1 MALYFGTFNPM
12 HAGHLAILNYLR
24 RKGFSE
30 VRMVVSPESPF
41 KQGSEQTAE
50 ERLAAVRGKVAELCP
65 DVIVSDV
72 EFNLPKPNYT
82 INTLRKL
89 QAEEPD
95 TEFVIAMGADNID
108 GIERW
113 REWEE
118 IVNNFEIW
126 VYPRKGYYVKR
137 KCKKYGAKYLDDAKL
152 VNISSTQIREGKAD
166 KNLMI

>member
-1 MALYFGTFNPM
+1 M

-24 RKGFSE
+24 HKGFDE
-30 VRMVVSPESPF
+30 VRMIVSPESPF
-41 KQGSEQTAE
+41 KIGSYDTAE
-50 ERLAAVRGKVAELCP
+50 TRLSQVRDKVAGLCP

-72 EFNLPKPNYT
+72 EYHLPQPNYT
-82 INTLRKL
+82 INTLRAL
-89 QAEEPD
+89 RQAEPD
-95 TEFVIAMGADNID
+95 TEFVIAMGADNIV

-118 IVNNFEIW
+118 IVNNYEIW

-137 KCKKYGAKYLDDAKL
+137 KCKKYGARYLSDARL

-166 KNLMI
+166 KDLMI